1 MTFLHKLL
9 SPLPLILLLL
19 ADVANSAYIPRRQDA
34 TDVPRPAIA
43 VKLATTSSLRASMSG
58 AELVE
63 ALVRKSQP
71 NSGLIAKRDN
81 NSKKSAI
88 SVTPLFDSLA
98 PEVIA
103 GLVQRAAELDPTYE
117 PVDFGAWYQVRLE
130 NTKAAATN
138 NESRDPEIAEL
149 LRSLSQNKEVASCQ
163 SLVGAAVPAPSVA
176 YNDDPRF
183 SEQGYLGPAGA
194 GINAQY
200 AWGFPGGD
208 GAGTTI
214 IDVERG
220 WKLTHE
226 DLEAANI
233 TLLGSGYNENDR
245 YGANFKHGTAVLGEM
260 LMVDNKLGGVGI
272 VPSARGHVVGTMHNV
287 DGAPRELQAVAI
299 LEAAS
304 FLQRGDGMTVEMQVP
319 DANYDLWPVEI
330 NDAEFDAIR
339 TATAAGIL
347 VFEPAA
353 NGAMDMDL
361 PVVRE
366 GDASGSGGRALLNR
380 KSPDFRDSGAIM
392 VGASTSTLPR
402 TRLVQSNYGSRVDV
416 HAWGQ
421 NILTSTVD
429 DSQQDIYANF
439 SGTSGAT
446 PIVAGAAL
454 SIQGMLAAK
463 GKAKL
468 RPKEMRKLIAKGG
481 SSTADPSKDRI
492 GVQPDLRALID
503 GGYLK

>member
-1 MTFLHKLL
+1 
-9 SPLPLILLLL
+9 
-19 ADVANSAYIPRRQDA
+19 
-34 TDVPRPAIA
+34 
-43 VKLATTSSLRASMSG
+43 
-58 AELVE
+58 
-63 ALVRKSQP
+63 
-71 NSGLIAKRDN
+71 
-81 NSKKSAI
+81 
-88 SVTPLFDSLA
+88 
-98 PEVIA
+98 
-103 GLVQRAAELDPTYE
+103 
-117 PVDFGAWYQVRLE
+117 
-130 NTKAAATN
+130 
-138 NESRDPEIAEL
+138 
-149 LRSLSQNKEVASCQ
+149 
-163 SLVGAAVPAPSVA
+163 
-176 YNDDPRF
+176 
-183 SEQGYLGPAGA
+183 
-194 GINAQY
+194 
-200 AWGFPGGD
+200 
-208 GAGTTI
+208 
-214 IDVERG
+214 
-220 WKLTHE
+220 
-226 DLEAANI
+226 
-233 TLLGSGYNENDR
+233 
-245 YGANFKHGTAVLGEM
+245 
-260 LMVDNKLGGVGI
+260 
-272 VPSARGHVVGTMHNV
+272 
-287 DGAPRELQAVAI
+287 
-299 LEAAS
+299 
-304 FLQRGDGMTVEMQVP
+304 MQVP